1 MKLRLVREDGTPA
14 RIEDLENFSTL
25 DIDGVQTIVSRV
37 EWAAP
42 DGGARRGRFR
52 LELTYEL
59 MFERPTVH
67 SCDGFGG
74 FLPVCPFRRKRW
86 LRIMAEREAAV
97 AKDRRRIER
106 TINLWPA
113 EKP

>member
-14 RIEDLENFSTL
+14 RIEDLADFVAI

-37 EWAAP
+37 ERAAP
-42 DGGARRGRFR
+42 GVGVFCGGLR
-52 LELTYEL
+52 LELADEL
-59 MFERPTVH
+59 MLERPVIYT
-67 SCDGFGG
+67 CGG
-74 FLPVCPFRRKRW
+74 YVWFVTVCPFGRKQW